1 MGIKIRQTGKW
12 LALGFVLCVVGTAH
26 AQVYYV
32 RQGDTLYTIATRYQ
46 TTPNQLM
53 TANRLSSS
61 WIYPGQ
67 ALYIPQGKT
76 GSGSPGH
83 TVAAGDTLYLIA
95 QRYGVSVEAL
105 KQANLL
111 VSNTI
116 YPGQKLVIPTAGSGS
131 TQNNGLYLVQA
142 NASLYKIAQR
152 YGITV
157 EALRQANNLKS
168 TEIYVGQ
175 TLRIPVQTSGSNSS
189 SRPSLSSA
197 EIDLLARLVTAEA
210 GGESFEG
217 QVAVAATV
225 LRRVQDP
232 RYPNSVKEVIYQ
244 VSEGRYYQYSP
255 VLDGR
260 INLPASA
267 QAYKAVESALAGWD
281 PSNGAI
287 GFYNPAKTTNAWVR
301 SQTVTTVIGEH
312 VFFKY

>member
-1 MGIKIRQTGKW
+1 MPNNPKPTYDGK
-12 LALGFVLCVVGTAH
+12 
-26 AQVYYV
+26 QVKF
-32 RQGDTLYTIATRYQ
+32 
-46 TTPNQLM
+46 
-53 TANRLSSS
+53 S

-67 ALYIPQGKT
+67 AFISLKEKRDPAARHTVPQGYQ
-76 GSGSPGH
+76 H
-83 TVAAGDTLYLIA
+83 LIA
-95 QRYGVSVEAL
+95 QRYGVCSVEAL

-111 VSNTI
+111 VGNTI

-131 TQNNGLYLVQA
+131 TQNNGLYRVQA
-142 NASLYKIAQR
+142 NNDSLYKIAQR

-287 GFYNPAKTTNAWVR
+287 GFYNKNYQRLGTF
-301 SQTVTTVIGEH
+301 QTVTVIGER
-312 VFFKY
+312 FLQD